1 MNNLICLLCY
11 LPNDIYCDFL
21 NNFINYKIFIIV
33 DRNINL
39 EKYKDKYR
47 NIKFLKLNLNNC
59 IQKNYTNSCQEIYKH
74 LPKSISW
81 DKALYIFNEFNL
93 DYDHIW
99 FIEDDV
105 FFKNE
110 DTILNIDKKYKESD
124 LLTKEWLKD
133 YEYDNNY
140 SVWNYINMIGFNEPY
155 YLTEIA
161 CCRLSKNFLK
171 YIKNYVYEYKTMHCL
186 EAFFPTLCIKN
197 NLLLKEAK
205 ELNTIF
211 YKQNFEKK
219 DINNKNIY
227 HPIKNHSKHLEF
239 RNL

>member
-1 MNNLICLLCY
+1 MNNIICLLCY

-21 NNFINYKIFIIV
+21 NNFIKYKIYIIV
-33 DRNINL
+33 DKNINL

-47 NIKFLKLNLNNC
+47 NIKFLKLNTDIC
-59 IQKNYTNSCQEIYKH
+59 ISKNYINSCQEIYYH

-81 DKALYIFNEFNL
+81 DKALYIFNEFKL

-105 FFKNE
+105 FFHNE
-110 DTILNIDKKYKESD
+110 NTLLTIDNKYGYCD

-133 YEYDNNY
+133 YKYDNNY
-140 SVWNYINMIGFNEPY
+140 SVWNYINMIGFDEPY

-161 CCRLSKNFLK
+161 CCRLSNKFLK
-171 YIKNYVYEYKTMHCL
+171 YIKNYVYEFNTLHCL

-211 YKQNFEKK
+211 YRKDFEKK
-219 DINNKNIY
+219 DINHKNIY
-227 HPIKNHSKHLEF
+227 HPIKDKNKHLEF
-239 RNL
+239 RS